1 MSATAFQRRRRE
13 IEKERII
20 KELEQR
26 EKQLKALK
34 LDELRELAKGKGI
47 EGYGG
52 MKKVELIQAL
62 RGD

>member
-47 EGYGG
+47 EGYGE

-62 RGD
+62 KG